1 MRRFL
6 YDTNVFV
13 YALGAEHPYREPCRA
28 LVASQR
34 EELVRGEASIA
45 LVQEFCQ
52 QRWRQT
58 RDRGRS
64 AADAAGLAAALILHE
79 VTRSDLTAALDLYAG
94 HDRLDPLDAVYA
106 AAALNRGIDVIVSA
120 DRAFEGVRGLER
132 VDPLDVAAIRALG
145 A

>member
-13 YALGAEHPYREPCRA
+13 YALGAEHPYREPCRE
-28 LVASQR
+28 LLASQR
-34 EELVRGEASIA
+34 DERVRGEASTA

-58 RDRGRS
+58 GHRGRS
-64 AADAAGLAAALILHE
+64 AADAAGLAAGLVLHE
-79 VTRSDLTAALDLYAG
+79 VTRADVSAALDLYAG
-94 HDRLDPLDAVYA
+94 HDRLDPLDAIYA
-106 AAALNRGIDVIVSA
+106 AAALNRGIEVIVSA
-120 DRAFEGVRGLER
+120 DRAFDGIRGLER
-132 VDPLDVAAIRALG
+132 VDPLDAAAVHALG